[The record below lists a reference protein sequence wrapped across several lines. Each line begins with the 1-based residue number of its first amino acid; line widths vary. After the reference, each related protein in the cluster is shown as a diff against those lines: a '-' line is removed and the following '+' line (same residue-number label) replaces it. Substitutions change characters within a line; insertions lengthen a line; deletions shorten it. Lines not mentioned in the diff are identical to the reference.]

1 MVIIEVKREFDGFD
15 GLLGE
20 HRWNEFLKNPSKE
33 EMEKV
38 TQVYYCVYNSG
49 RQVQK
54 NGARSGH
61 PNGERLLA
69 MNPGL
74 SNALDASC
82 DCDEYIVCK
91 YASDRSLSV
100 VRLVFSL
107 LLP

>member
-1 MVIIEVKREFDGFD
+1 MNMVIIEVKREFDGFD

-54 NGARSGH
+54 NGA
-61 PNGERLLA
+61 
-69 MNPGL
+69 
-74 SNALDASC
+74 C
-82 DCDEYIVCK
+82 
-91 YASDRSLSV
+91 
-100 VRLVFSL
+100 F
-107 LLP
+107 